1 MKLMVAVLFVSV
13 IIPSALFAGA
23 RTFYVDSAKGD
34 DAGPGVTAEAPWK
47 TLAKV
52 NSSDF
57 LPGDRILFKG
67 GSTWKGQLA
76 PRSSGAEGA
85 PIVFDRYGM
94 GPKPRID
101 GDGQVEDVI
110 RLRNVQQIEVR
121 NFEVTNLGPKPAVR
135 RGAHIFLDNFGTARH
150 IVVSGLYI
158 HDVNGTNGI
167 EHSHKDNG
175 GIVFRTV
182 GDKVPSRFD
191 GLLIERNIVW
201 KVDRSGIVAQSY
213 HAPRTRWFPSL
224 NVVIRDNYVADI
236 GGDGIVPWAT
246 DGVVVEHNIAR
257 DCNHRAGS
265 YNAGI
270 WPWSTDNSLFQLNEA
285 YLTHTTLDGEGF
297 DSDYNSR
304 HTLFQYNYSH
314 DNDGGFLLICTPG
327 KRNPKENLGNIG
339 TEARYNISRNDR
351 TRIFHVAGA
360 AEQTRI
366 YRNAIYVGP
375 GLDVQMVLVTDWEG
389 WANDLVFRD
398 NTFLVEGKAR
408 YGHQVS
414 RDKGDYEIGPG
425 WGPAKGIV
433 FEGNRFIGSQ
443 IDQPEDKTGSVVEIA
458 EIQKLEWEGPTFDP
472 AKPDGFE
479 AFMERHRQWMLRL
492 FTQQFGQPVKLGR

>member
-1 MKLMVAVLFVSV
+1 MVAGLFVSV
-13 IIPSALFAGA
+13 MIPPTLFAGA
-23 RTFYVDSAKGD
+23 RTFYVDSAKGN

-52 NSSDF
+52 NGSDF
-57 LPGDRILFKG
+57 VPGDRILFKS

-85 PIVFDRYGM
+85 PIVFDRYGT

-110 RLRNVQQIEVR
+110 RLYNVQQIEVR

-150 IVVSGLYI
+150 IVVSDLYI
-158 HDVNGTNGI
+158 HDVNGTNGV

-213 HAPRTRWFPSL
+213 HASRTRWFPSV
-224 NVVIRDNYVADI
+224 NVIIRDNYVADI

-246 DGVVVEHNIAR
+246 DGVLVEHNIAR

-270 WPWSTDNSLFQLNEA
+270 WPWSTDNSLYQLNEA

-297 DSDYNSR
+297 DSDFNSQR
-304 HTLFQYNYSH
+304 TLFQYNYSH
-314 DNDGGFLLICTPG
+314 DNEGGFLLICTPG
-327 KRNPKENLGNIG
+327 KRNPKDNLGNIG

-351 TRIFHVAGA
+351 ARIFHVGGA
-360 AEQTRI
+360 VEQVRI
-366 YRNAIYVGP
+366 HNNAIHVGP

-389 WANDLVFRD
+389 WANDVVFRE
-398 NTFLVEGKAR
+398 NSFLVEGKAR
-408 YGHQVS
+408 YGYQVL
-414 RDKGDYEIGPG
+414 RNGGEYEIGPG

-433 FEGNRFIGSQ
+433 FEGNRYVGSQ
-443 IDQPEDKTGSVVEIA
+443 IDRPEDKTGSVVETAQIP
-458 EIQKLEWEGPTFDP
+458 ELEWEGPTFDP

-479 AFMERHRQWMLRL
+479 AFMGRHRQWMLRL